1 MKEDEGIAGSPWGWD
16 VQGAELLWALQRRCL
31 RPALEQ
37 RETRDREASLV
48 PEAWDQGFGGRQY
61 SSVAG
66 GREREASHVSAL
78 VPWAA
83 LLSSV
88 ETTPRS
94 CRAGTEEEL

>member
-1 MKEDEGIAGSPWGWD
+1 MGIADAVP
-16 VQGAELLWALQRRCL
+16 QACTRAEGDS
-31 RPALEQ
+31 
-37 RETRDREASLV
+37 DREASLV

-61 SSVAG
+61 GSVAG

-88 ETTPRS
+88 ETTPSS